1 MSIPD
6 QALDGRLAIV
16 GITGSG
22 KSTTAKG
29 GVERLLATGRRVCV
43 VDLLDAWWGL
53 RLARDAFADGFSF
66 EQIGNALGNRLACG
80 VAAIG
85 VAHHARSIGGQ
96 RCFQQLCMER
106 FAGFRELGG
115 NTHHA
120 TL

>member
-43 VDLLDAWWGL
+43 VGL
-53 RLARDAFADGFSF
+53 IDYPERG
-66 EQIGNALGNRLACG
+66 QVVALPVLF
-80 VAAIG
+80 V
-85 VAHHARSIGGQ
+85 
-96 RCFQQLCMER
+96 E
-106 FAGFRELGG
+106 
-115 NTHHA
+115 
-120 TL
+120 